1 MEALNMKKIFAL
13 VFTIIMTFS
22 LVSCGEGADNQ
33 VLEEEPKQEEQVV
46 NEQEQPTQESNVEE
60 PVVEQSMVDTFIE
73 GYNATAPTPIT
84 DAVEVD
90 VTDKESGHYR
100 TEFRLGAFKGSIAK
114 TGKIG
119 DIVIDIVNCGW
130 QKDEL
135 RIYADGI
142 TPEQAV
148 EIVKYAAPILD
159 PVVSSE
165 DLQDVLDYLSGTNDY
180 HNGYFGELCMTFNE
194 IYGQLMLRTD

>member
-1 MEALNMKKIFAL
+1 MKKIFAL
-13 VFTIIMTFS
+13 VFTIIITFS
-22 LVSCGEGADNQ
+22 IAACNKGSNDR

-46 NEQEQPTQESNVEE
+46 SGHEQSAEKSNAEES
-60 PVVEQSMVDTFIE
+60 VVEQSMVDAFIE

-84 DAVEVD
+84 DVVEVD

-100 TEFRLGAFKGSIAK
+100 TEFRLGAFEGSISK

-119 DIVIDIVNCGW
+119 DSVIDIVNCGW

-142 TPEQAV
+142 TPERAV
-148 EIVKYAAPILD
+148 EIVKYAAPIMD
-159 PVVSSE
+159 SDIPSK

-180 HNGYFGELCMTFNE
+180 HNGYFGELCMIFNE
-194 IYGQLMLRTD
+194 IHGQLMLRTD

>member
-1 MEALNMKKIFAL
+1 MKKVLSL
-13 VFTIIMTFS
+13 VLAMAMMFS
-22 LVSCGEGADNQ
+22 LVACGEGSDNQ
-33 VLEEEPKQEEQVV
+33 VLEEELKPEEQVV
-46 NEQEQPTQESNVEE
+46 DEQKQPTGEPSVEE
-60 PVVEQSMVDTFIE
+60 PVVKQSMVDVFIE
-73 GYNATAPTPIT
+73 GYNAVASTPIT

-90 VTDKESGHYR
+90 VTDENSGHYR
-100 TEFRLGAFKGSIAK
+100 TEFRLGAFEDSIAK

-119 DIVIDIVNCGW
+119 DIIIDIVNCGW
-130 QKDEL
+130 QHDEL

-148 EIVKYAAPILD
+148 EIVKYAAPIMD
-159 PVVSSE
+159 PDVPSE

-194 IYGQLMLRTD
+194 IHGELMLRTD